1 MNLKSMPKAIIK
13 SRTGASI
20 TIEGTKEELATIL
33 SDFERASTVREMKSK
48 VTKDVVKKRD
58 ENKRRAASDLIVELR
73 EDGFF
78 SKPKTL
84 GEIAEALERLGY
96 IYPTTTLSGVVIG
109 LVQKKLLGRKK
120 DAGKWVYGK

>member
-1 MNLKSMPKAIIK
+1 MPKAIIK
-13 SRTGASI
+13 SKTGSSI
-20 TIEGTKEELATIL
+20 TIEGTKEELAAIL
-33 SDFERASTVREMKSK
+33 SDFERSSVVREIRTKATKSI
-48 VTKDVVKKRD
+48 VKKRD

-73 EDGFF
+73 EENFF

-84 GEIAEALERLGY
+84 GEIASKLEQMGY

-120 DAGKWVYGK
+120 NDGKWVYGR

>member
-1 MNLKSMPKAIIK
+1 MPKAIIK
-13 SRTGASI
+13 SKTGAVI
-20 TIEGTKEELATIL
+20 TIEGTKEDIAQIL
-33 SDFERASTVREMKSK
+33 GEFERMSAVRE
-48 VTKDVVKKRD
+48 VKEKISGKIARKKE
-58 ENKRRAASDLIVELR
+58 ENKRRTASDIIVELR

-84 GEIAEALERLGY
+84 GEITEALERMGY

-120 DAGKWVYGK
+120 VDGKWVYGK